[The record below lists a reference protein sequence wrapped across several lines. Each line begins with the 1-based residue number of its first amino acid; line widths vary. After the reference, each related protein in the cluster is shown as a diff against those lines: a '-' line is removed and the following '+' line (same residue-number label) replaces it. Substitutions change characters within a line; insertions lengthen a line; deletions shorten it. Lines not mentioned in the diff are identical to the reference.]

1 MMTKKA
7 SQNITRKETWIGWFM
22 VIFYSVGVA
31 GLSYEGTQELFIRLM
46 PFSLLLGVGL
56 MFWVHKNWTV
66 IQVLVFA
73 LIAVMGF
80 LVEVA
85 GVLTGEVFGEYTY
98 GRALGFKIF
107 GTPPMIGINWLML
120 IYCVFIIMQK
130 FSIPAWI
137 KVILGS
143 ALMVIYDLI
152 MEPVAIKLDMWS
164 WGGDVIPL
172 QNYIAWFV
180 ISLVLLSVMYLSK
193 VRFSNKVA
201 PVLFFVQMGF
211 FTVLNFLL

>member
-1 MMTKKA
+1 MTKKTIFK
-7 SQNITRKETWIGWFM
+7 STEKETLINWFL
-22 VIFYSVGVA
+22 VIFFSVGVA
-31 GLSYEGTQELFIRLM
+31 GLAYKGTQDLFIRLM

-56 MFWVHKNWTV
+56 MFWVHKSWGV
-66 IQVLVFA
+66 KQVLIFA
-73 LIAVMGF
+73 IVGLLGF
-80 LVEVA
+80 IVEIA

-98 GRALGFKIF
+98 GRALGFKIY

-130 FSIPAWI
+130 FNIPVWI
-137 KVILGS
+137 KLILGS
-143 ALMVIYDLI
+143 ALMVVYDLI
-152 MEPVAIKLDMWS
+152 MEPVAIQLDMWS
-164 WGGDVIPL
+164 WGGGMIPL

-180 ISLVLLSVMYLSK
+180 ISVVLLSIMYLSK

-211 FTVLNFLL
+211 FLLLNFLL